1 MVYTRIIDTL
11 LASKI
16 FFPLR
21 NQNLVEHKLSV
32 TLHYTILQLFLLFLL
47 NPLQKEIDHESTSD
61 TTKK

>member
-1 MVYTRIIDTL
+1 MVYSSIIDTL

-32 TLHYTILQLFLLFLL
+32 TLHYTIL
-47 NPLQKEIDHESTSD
+47 
-61 TTKK
+61 TTLPAISVKSFTEGNRS